1 MCGIIGYT
9 GVNNAVPYLIEGLKK
24 LEYRGYDSA
33 GIALCTEE
41 GISLVKRKGK
51 VRVLEEGIDENL
63 TGTTGIGHT
72 RWATHGEPSQVN
84 AHPHLSENGMFA
96 VVHNGIIE
104 NCDKLKAE
112 LKNQGYSFIS
122 DTDTEVISQL
132 LEKNYRGDLL
142 SCLRETALSL
152 EGSFAVAAL
161 HRDYPDTLLCLKKNS
176 PLIVAKDDEGFFIMS
191 DTLAT
196 QRHGLTYYMLSE
208 GEFAIVSKKS
218 ALFFTGDGKPAEKSP
233 CHIAYN
239 GTSAEKG
246 SFPHYMLKEIY
257 EQPEALERTLSEYIK
272 DGEIDFPCFEGCEEE
287 IKRAGSIHM
296 VACGSAYHAARLAEY
311 VFHRLTDKTVFSH
324 IASEFRYDEI
334 SLSEDSLVIIISQSG
349 ETADSIAALLRAKEK
364 GAKAL
369 AIVNVKNST
378 IALNSNMVIPTLA
391 GPEIA
396 VATTKA
402 FTCQLGVLYALACFM
417 CEDAALKASF
427 INELSLA
434 SEKMKAELSQAEK
447 AFYVS
452 ELIKD
457 SEHIYF
463 IGRNTDFALSMEGAL
478 KMKEISYIH
487 CEAYPA
493 GELKHGTIS
502 LIEKGTPVV
511 ALCLRRDLMSKTLSA
526 IKEVKARGAFI
537 IVLTAREL
545 EKEITDADFVLTLKN
560 QGEDDF
566 TAFQGIVPLQL
577 MSYYTAV
584 KRNCD
589 VDKPRNLAKSVTV
602 E

>member
-9 GVNNAVPYLIEGLKK
+9 GKNSAVPYLIDGLKK

-33 GIALCTEE
+33 GIAVCNEN
-41 GISLVKRKGK
+41 GISLLKRKGK
-51 VRVLEEGIDENL
+51 VSILEADINENL
-63 TGTTGIGHT
+63 AGTTGIGHT

-84 AHPHLSENGMFA
+84 AHPHLSENGIFA

-104 NCDKLKAE
+104 NCDRLKTH
-112 LKNQGYSFIS
+112 LKNEGYSFLS

-132 LEKNYRGDLL
+132 LERNYRGDLL
-142 SCLRETALSL
+142 ACLKETADAL

-161 HRDYPDTLLCLKKNS
+161 HRDRPDTIVCMKKNS
-176 PLIVAKDDEGFFIMS
+176 PLIVAKGDAGVFIMS

-196 QRHGLTYYMLSE
+196 QEHSLTYYVLSE
-208 GEFAIVSKKS
+208 GEIAVADKNSVSFYTS
-218 ALFFTGDGKPAEKSP
+218 EGKAAEKTP
-233 CHIAYN
+233 CHISHQ
-239 GTSAEKG
+239 GTSADKG

-257 EQPEALERTLSEYIK
+257 EQPEALKRTLGEYIK
-272 DGEIDFPCFEGCEEE
+272 GGEIRFPCFLGCEDE
-287 IKRAGSIHM
+287 IKNIRSIHL
-296 VACGSAYHAARLAEY
+296 VACGSAYHAARLSEY
-311 VFHRLTDKTVFSH
+311 IFHRLTHKEVTSH
-324 IASEFRYDEI
+324 VASEFRYDEVP
-334 SLSEDSLVIIISQSG
+334 LSENSLVVVISQSG
-349 ETADSIAALLRAKEK
+349 ETADSIAALELAKEK
-364 GAKAL
+364 GAKIL
-369 AIVNVKNST
+369 SVVNVKNST
-378 IALNSNMVIPTLA
+378 IALKSHLVIPTLA

-402 FTCQLGVLYALACFM
+402 FTCQLGVLYALAAFM
-417 CEDAALKASF
+417 CEDALSKAAF
-427 INELSLA
+427 INELSRV
-434 SEKMKAELSQAEK
+434 SEKLEAELSQAD
-447 AFYVS
+447 AALSVS

-463 IGRNTDFALSMEGAL
+463 IGRNTDYALSMEGAL

-502 LIEKGTPVV
+502 LIEKGTPVI

-526 IKEVKARGAFI
+526 IKEVKARGAFVI
-537 IVLTAREL
+537 AVTAKEF
-545 EKEITDADFVLTLKN
+545 EKELSDADFTLTLKAFTR
-560 QGEDDF
+560 DDF
-566 TAFQGIVPLQL
+566 TAFPAAVPLQL